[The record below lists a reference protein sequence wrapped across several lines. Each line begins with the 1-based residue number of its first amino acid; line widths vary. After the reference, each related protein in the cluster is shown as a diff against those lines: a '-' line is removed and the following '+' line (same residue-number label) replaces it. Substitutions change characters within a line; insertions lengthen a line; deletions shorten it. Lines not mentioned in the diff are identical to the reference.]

1 MKKPVKI
8 GFLAPHSGT
17 YPFYT
22 RQLTMALMLALRKG
36 SFHKTRIQ
44 IIPVSTGPGGIR
56 QNAEAARQLLFSERV
71 DVLSGLVNHLT
82 ALSLIPLLES
92 AGKMGFFMELGEY
105 LPSLTDC
112 RPGIFYCS
120 HELWQ
125 SEYALGYWSRKHLG
139 SKGLIVTTEY
149 EAGFDLDKAFVCGA
163 ATGRSTVI
171 KRHLLSF
178 RPRISGKLDL
188 SAFFQEITATRP
200 DYVHALFAGSN
211 GAAFLEF
218 WRESP
223 FFGHIPLIVNET
235 MTYEETL
242 SEVSMLELEMYAPSL
257 WSAASTGRDNVLFLE
272 KYQSLAGQRP
282 NVFALLG
289 YEAGCGLRAVWP
301 KLISRDSAAVKKLLQ
316 NEVVRVPR
324 GLKTFYAGASRAL
337 PSTEIVRIH
346 TGFGEIT
353 REVVDRLPGI
363 RPDAPE
369 LEKIPRGNHN
379 GWHNPFLCP

>member
-8 GFLAPHSGT
+8 GFLAPHSGA

-22 RQLTMALMLALRKG
+22 RQLTMALMLALGKG
-36 SFHKTRIQ
+36 SFRKTRIQ
-44 IIPVSTGPGGIR
+44 IVPVSTTPGGMH

-92 AGKMGFFMELGEY
+92 SGKMGFFMELGEY
-105 LPSLTDC
+105 LPSFADC

-125 SEYALGYWSRKHLG
+125 SEYALGYWSRDHLG

-163 ATGRSTVI
+163 TTGRSTVI

-178 RPRISGKLDL
+178 RPRITGKIDL
-188 SAFFQEITATRP
+188 SAFFHEISVTRP
-200 DYVHALFAGSN
+200 DYVHALFSASN
-211 GAAFLEF
+211 GAAFLEC

-223 FFGHIPLIVNET
+223 FFGHIPLVVNET

-242 SEVSMLELEMYAPSL
+242 SEVSVLELEMYAPSL
-257 WSAASTGRDNVLFLE
+257 WSATSTDHDNLRFLE
-272 KYQSLAGQRP
+272 KYQLVAGQRP

-301 KLISRDSAAVKKLLQ
+301 KLVNRDGPAVKKLLQ
-316 NEVVRVPR
+316 KEVVRGPS
-324 GLKTFYAGASRAL
+324 GLKTFRPGASQAL

-346 TGFGEIT
+346 TGLGEVT
-353 REVVDRLPGI
+353 REIVDRLPGV